1 MPARAGATFGSA
13 GLQPA
18 SDVPP
23 FEIGAIDLTYV
34 ALRGPTLP
42 RLLNVFIDPFV
53 VLKRHEVRSEQ
64 SGGAGLQPA
73 PARELELHVAGLAC
87 TSI

>member
-1 MPARAGATFGSA
+1 M
-13 GLQPA
+13 
-18 SDVPP
+18 
-23 FEIGAIDLTYV
+23 
-34 ALRGPTLP
+34 P